1 MLPSKKNPNNE
12 LKISRYLRLIG
23 LAFLLILVV
32 FGALSV
38 PFVYE
43 SQTLWYK
50 LGFDKTVLRAAKMAG
65 LLASVLLLVQI
76 RLAVRGRFLEDLFG
90 VASLMRYHR
99 INGIIVLFLATC
111 HVVLVVVPEGLG
123 NLPLGSKHLPE
134 MVGAVLLFGLFFM
147 VIPAYF
153 RDRLR
158 LKYTRWRNV
167 HRFLGYFLLV
177 LLSTHI
183 LYVSESFEQDVPRA
197 LFLTLVLGLM
207 VRVLLIKKQ

>member
-1 MLPSKKNPNNE
+1 MNPDNE
-12 LKISRYLRLIG
+12 LKRKRYLRLIS
-23 LAFLLILVV
+23 LAALLVLVV

-50 LGFDKTVLRAAKMAG
+50 LGLDKTLLLSGKMAG

-76 RLAVRGRFLEDLFG
+76 CLAVRGRFLEDLFG

-99 INGIIVLFLATC
+99 TNGIIVLLLAFG
-111 HVVLVVVPEGLG
+111 HVVLVLVPEGFG

-134 MVGAVLLFGLFFM
+134 MVGVVLLFGLFFM
-147 VIPAYF
+147 VIPAFF

-158 LKYTRWRNV
+158 LEYTKWRDV
-167 HRFLGYFLLV
+167 HRVLGYFLLV
-177 LLSTHI
+177 LLSAHV
-183 LYVSESFEQDVPRA
+183 LYVSESFEQNVPRVM
-197 LFLTLVLGLM
+197 FFILVFGLM
-207 VRVLLIKKQ
+207 VMVLLIKKK